1 MPILPKHPL
10 PSLSCGAAPAVLARF
25 ATHGSTRPSRRRPA
39 RT

>member
-10 PSLSCGAAPAVLARF
+10 PSLSCGAAPAVFARF
-25 ATHGSTRPSRRRPA
+25 PTHGPIRPSRPRPA